1 MPKKHDSL
9 IDIPESIS
17 LLGEEDKHTWSW
29 NQIRTGLL
37 FDLRRQSRA
46 QTAELQRQTKIFARI
61 DERLKRGG
69 FSLGK
74 SNRK

>member
-1 MPKKHDSL
+1 MPKRHDSL
-9 IDIPESIS
+9 NEIPNSVD
-17 LLGEEDKHTWSW
+17 LLGEEENGTWSW
-29 NQIRTGLL
+29 NQLRTGLL
-37 FDLRRQSRA
+37 FDIRRQSRA